1 MVIKLKKL
9 NNMKLLLASAIT
21 TLIFAYICSYNY
33 RNWECDIPVILLLL
47 ISISIF
53 LYTSNKELY
62 RCLET
67 KIDHKIKDETKQW
80 LLAFKDKQHLS
91 KQLNWETYLIF
102 LATLLQILPVL
113 LYEIIAYSVLYK
125 HGYDSFAHNLNV
137 YGLSWVF
144 YFILLFAPL
153 LWVLSS
159 FYHYGKCKLV
169 FEMNQL
175 NELMNLALTDLGA
188 CENPYKT
195 THPYYQIAETML
207 KVSEAKAKAVEEGL
221 RNERTKVEL
230 ITNISHDLKTPLTAI
245 TNYLEL
251 LSKEP
256 LSQPSKDYVE
266 VITTKVRKLSDMITS
281 VFELSKTA
289 SGVTQL
295 NLVPMDMNCLIEQVQ
310 GDLSEEIET
319 YQSILRLNLSNE
331 PTTFLGDSTSLYR
344 VLQNLVGNA
353 IKYSLK
359 GTRIFIHTE
368 ATSNL
373 VKLTIL
379 NTSNYEMKFE
389 EANILERFTRGD
401 VSRTTEG
408 NGLGLAI
415 AKTYTEAC
423 GGQFEIRVEGDQFRA
438 SIQFPRE

>member
-9 NNMKLLLASAIT
+9 NNKYLLLVSAIT

-33 RNWECDIPVILLLL
+33 RNWDCDTSVILILL

-62 RCLET
+62 GYFRT
-67 KIDHKIKDETKQW
+67 KIDHKNNEQTNQR
-80 LLAFKDKQHLS
+80 LLAFKNRLS
-91 KQLNWETYLIF
+91 LTKRLNWETYLML

-113 LYEIIAYSVLYK
+113 LYEIIAYCILYK
-125 HGYDSFAHNLNV
+125 YGDYSFAHQLNV

-144 YFILLFAPL
+144 YYILLFAPL
-153 LWVLSS
+153 LWILSS
-159 FYHYGKCKLV
+159 FYHYSKHILA
-169 FEMNQL
+169 FEMNEL
-175 NELMNLALTDLGA
+175 NSLMNLALTDSDA
-188 CENPYKT
+188 FENPYQT
-195 THPYYQIAETML
+195 THPYYQIIETMC
-207 KVSEAKAKAVEEGL
+207 KVSDAKKKAVNESIK
-221 RNERTKVEL
+221 NERTKVEL

-245 TNYLEL
+245 TNYVEL

-256 LSQPSKDYVE
+256 LSPTSKDYVE
-266 VITTKVRKLSDMITS
+266 VITAKVKKLNEMITS

-289 SGVTQL
+289 SGATQL
-295 NLVPMDMNCLIEQVQ
+295 SLVPMDMNCLIEQVQ

-319 YQSILRLNLSNE
+319 YQSTLRLNLCKE

-344 VLQNLVGNA
+344 VLQNLVSNA

-359 GTRIFIHTE
+359 GTRIFISTE
-368 ATSNL
+368 ATSDF

-389 EANILERFTRGD
+389 ESNILERFTRGD

-423 GGQFEIRVEGDQFRA
+423 GGQFEIKVEGDQFRA
-438 SIQFPRE
+438 CIQFPKE